1 MKIFL
6 TVTLVTSVLAAPA
19 AYAAPH
25 QAERSVPAH
34 SERPQRE
41 TVLLKALPIKAQIK
55 AANRAAWMKKVR
67 ARREAQREAARAARA
82 AARAAAA
89 PAPTPAPETGSTA
102 PAPVGPAS
110 GVDWA
115 AIAECESG
123 GNWSINTGNGY
134 YGGLQFAQST
144 WEASGGLAYAPRADL
159 ATASEQIAVAS
170 RLSLSAWPVCGA
182 YG

>member
-102 PAPVGPAS
+102 PAPVGPTS
-110 GVDWA
+110 GVEWA
-115 AIAECESG
+115 AIAECELEHQHRQRLLR
-123 GNWSINTGNGY
+123 WSSIRPIDVGSQRRARLRT
-134 YGGLQFAQST
+134 ARR
-144 WEASGGLAYAPRADL
+144 PRHC
-159 ATASEQIAVAS
+159 I
-170 RLSLSAWPVCGA
+170 
-182 YG
+182 